1 MVIERYVPLSL
12 FVSSFFIHTF
22 MSCELEDTWEG
33 IRAKKPTILWFGCV
47 KYFRRSYSSHC
58 VNGNAVCMRLQ
69 TNFLWKLTWPV
80 SKANSFMFS

>member
-47 KYFRRSYSSHC
+47 KYFRRSYSSSLC
-58 VNGNAVCMRLQ
+58 E
-69 TNFLWKLTWPV
+69 WKCTLHAI
-80 SKANSFMFS
+80 AN